1 MENCYPLPK
10 ISGNDSPEFNNA
22 QNGERMQKIS
32 LLKCSEY
39 SNELLKQKIKQ
50 SLNNIGYDLNRFS
63 QARVLIKPN
72 LLLPSKPEKAI
83 ITHPEFFRAAVQVVK
98 EYNGIPVLAES
109 PAVHSFEKTI
119 QKTGYL
125 DIVEAEKIEFANPS
139 ETRTIHFDD
148 SKSFRHIEISK
159 AFFDADIII
168 NLPKFKTHGLTYITG
183 AVKNFFGAIPGLQK
197 SKMHIKLPSPP
208 DFTEFLLDLYGA
220 MIKGFEKPKTV
231 LNLMDA
237 ILAQEGEGPGTGG
250 NPIKMNAI
258 IAGTDAVAVDYVAV
272 KVAGLDVEKAMT
284 VQEGFKRDFCVSSAG
299 EIEVVG
305 EPIEELRV
313 AKFSPS
319 KGTILSN
326 MVRWPVTSKTFRN
339 LFIDRPVPGEENC
352 TLCYQCKKICPAG
365 AISKSSN
372 NKNTPQ
378 YDYKKCIRCYCCMEI
393 CPEAAIEKR
402 NGRLQWMLRL
412 R

>member
-1 MENCYPLPK
+1 
-10 ISGNDSPEFNNA
+10 
-22 QNGERMQKIS
+22 MQKIS
-32 LLKCSEY
+32 LLTCKEY
-39 SNELLKQKIKQ
+39 SNKILKQKIRQ
-50 SLNNIGYDLNRFS
+50 SFKNIGYDLKNFR

-72 LLLPSKPEKAI
+72 LLMPSKPEKAI

-98 EYNGIPVLAES
+98 EYNGIPLLVES

-125 DIVEAEKIEFANPS
+125 NIAETEKVEIANPT
-139 ETRTIHFDD
+139 ETRTIHYND
-148 SKSFRHIEISK
+148 SKSFKHIEISK
-159 AFFDADIII
+159 AFFDADIIL

-208 DFTEFLLDLYGA
+208 DFAEFLLDLYGA
-220 MIKGFEKPKTV
+220 MINGFEKPKII

-272 KVAGLDVEKAMT
+272 KVAGLDVEKAIT
-284 VQEGFKRDFCVSSAG
+284 VREGFQRDFCVSSPDKI
-299 EIEVVG
+299 EIIG
-305 EPIEELRV
+305 EPIEGMRV
-313 AKFSPS
+313 AAFSPS

-339 LFIDRPVPGEENC
+339 LFIDKPVPKEENC

-365 AISKSSN
+365 AVGKSDK
-372 NKNTPQ
+372 NKNIPQ

-402 NGRLQWMLRL
+402 NGRLQWVLRL
-412 R
+412 

>member
-1 MENCYPLPK
+1 
-10 ISGNDSPEFNNA
+10 
-22 QNGERMQKIS
+22 MQKIS

-39 SNELLKQKIKQ
+39 SNKILKQKIRQ
-50 SLNNIGYDLNRFS
+50 SFENIGYDLNRFS
-63 QARVLIKPN
+63 QAKVLIKPN
-72 LLLPSKPEKAI
+72 LLMPSKPEKAI

-98 EYNGIPVLAES
+98 EHNGIPLLVES
-109 PAVHSFEKTI
+109 PAVHSLKKTI

-125 DIVEAEKIEFANPS
+125 DIAETEKVEIANPT
-139 ETRTIHFDD
+139 ETLTIHSDV
-148 SKSFRHIEISK
+148 SKSFKHIEISK
-159 AFFDADIII
+159 AFFDADIIL

-197 SKMHIKLPSPP
+197 SKMHIKIPSPP

-220 MIKGFEKPKTV
+220 MINGFEKPKTI

-237 ILAQEGEGPGTGG
+237 ILAQEGEGPGTAG
-250 NPIKMNAI
+250 NPIKMNMI

-284 VQEGFKRDFCVSSAG
+284 VLEGFKRDFCVPSADKIKIVG
-299 EIEVVG
+299 DTIEG
-305 EPIEELRV
+305 LRV

-326 MVRWPVTSKTFRN
+326 MVRWPMTSKTFRN

-365 AISKSSN
+365 AVGKSD
-372 NKNTPQ
+372 KNQNIPQ

-402 NGRLQWMLRL
+402 NGRLQWVLRL
-412 R
+412 